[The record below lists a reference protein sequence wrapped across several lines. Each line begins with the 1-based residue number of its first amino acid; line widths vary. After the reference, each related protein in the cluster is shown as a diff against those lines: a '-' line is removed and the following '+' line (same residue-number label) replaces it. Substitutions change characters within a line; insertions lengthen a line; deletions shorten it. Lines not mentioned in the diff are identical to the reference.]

1 MSLLDASWARVSSQD
16 TTEAL
21 RNTQARLQPLFS
33 NRQGAVVDGKEEGG
47 GSREMHHGVRQCEG
61 DGLGTMGILAAVLD
75 QDNHS
80 QHRSSHTEDSSH
92 CQLLEGA
99 DPREQ
104 YERYG
109 EYVDHVVC
117 REVEGLPQRL
127 SEEDYNPQ
135 QPPMHEITV
144 AIFTT
149 SPQTGPTASA
159 AISEYP
165 MISPVAWNNCCWLM
179 SKMRTVSA
187 EPHATTTQDHGARNN
202 ATHLETPWDGEQ
214 SNAE

>member
-1 MSLLDASWARVSSQD
+1 MAY
-16 TTEAL
+16 
-21 RNTQARLQPLFS
+21 
-33 NRQGAVVDGKEEGG
+33 KEEGG

-127 SEEDYNPQ
+127 SEEDY
-135 QPPMHEITV
+135 IS
-144 AIFTT
+144 A
-149 SPQTGPTASA
+149 TA
-159 AISEYP
+159 
-165 MISPVAWNNCCWLM
+165 
-179 SKMRTVSA
+179 
-187 EPHATTTQDHGARNN
+187 PHARDHRRDLH
-202 ATHLETPWDGEQ
+202 HLAPDGSYRLSRHFGISHDIPGGLE
-214 SNAE
+214 